1 MIESL
6 IKTFIFILIFCLSSC
21 TVIHFEN
28 GEVVPDPDSFSFS
41 PDNTENE
48 LNSYD
53 ANTSMRHRKWYH
65 HSLYQFAE
73 ISNPLETSHVCTG
86 LDWNQVTTEVTP
98 FDAIMG
104 LLDNAIFISAASI
117 GIDLW
122 SPWSIEYS
130 CKEQD

>member
-1 MIESL
+1 MKSL
-6 IKTFIFILIFCLSSC
+6 SIKVIILIFILSLSSC

-28 GEVVPDPDSFSFS
+28 GEVAPDPDSFSS
-41 PDNTENE
+41 DATNNE
-48 LNSYD
+48 LSEYD
-53 ANTSMRHRKWYH
+53 ANISARHIKWYH

-73 ISNPLETSHVCTG
+73 ISNPLETSQVCTG
-86 LDWNQVTTEVTP
+86 LDWNKVTTEVTP

-104 LLDNAIFISAASI
+104 LLDNAIFISSASI

-130 CKEQD
+130 CKEQE

>member
-1 MIESL
+1 MIKA
-6 IKTFIFILIFCLSSC
+6 ITKTLPFILIFNVSSC
-21 TVIHFEN
+21 AVIHFEN
-28 GEVVPDPDSFSFS
+28 GEVIPDPDSFSFFS
-41 PDNTENE
+41 NDAEKE
-48 LNSYD
+48 LNPYE
-53 ANTSMRHRKWYH
+53 AETSKRYSKWYH

-73 ISNPLETSHVCTG
+73 ISNPLEITQVCTG
-86 LDWNQVTTEVTP
+86 LDWNQVTTEITP

-130 CKEQD
+130 CKEQN

>member
-1 MIESL
+1 MINSL
-6 IKTFIFILIFCLSSC
+6 IKTLSFIFILSLSSC
-21 TVIHFEN
+21 AVIHFEN
-28 GEVVPDPDSFSFS
+28 GEVVPDPDSSS
-41 PDNTENE
+41 SDNTEKE
-48 LNSYD
+48 INSYD
-53 ANTSMRHRKWYH
+53 ASTSIRHRKWYH

-73 ISNPLETSHVCTG
+73 ISNPLEISQVCTG
-86 LDWNQVTTEVTP
+86 LDWNQVTSEVTP

>member
-1 MIESL
+1 MISSS
-6 IKTFIFILIFCLSSC
+6 IKALTFLLIFSLSSC
-21 TVIHFEN
+21 AVVHFEN
-28 GEVVPDPDSFSFS
+28 GEVAPDPDSLPSGS
-41 PDNTENE
+41 ADNE

-53 ANTSMRHRKWYH
+53 ANTSIRHRKWYH

-73 ISNPLETSHVCTG
+73 ISNPLEISQVCTG

-104 LLDNAIFISAASI
+104 LLDNAVFISAASI

-130 CKEQD
+130 CKEQN

>member
-1 MIESL
+1 MIVSF
-6 IKTFIFILIFCLSSC
+6 IKTLAFIFIFSLSSC

-28 GEVVPDPDSFSFS
+28 GKVVPDPDSFSS
-41 PDNTENE
+41 DVTENE
-48 LNSYD
+48 SYD
-53 ANTSMRHRKWYH
+53 ENTSERHRKWYH

-73 ISNPLETSHVCTG
+73 ISNPLEINHVCTG

-104 LLDNAIFISAASI
+104 ILDNAIFISAASI